1 MGSHTAHGGG
11 VKTDGRPDTRARTA
25 DKTKCHGA
33 VQKSCKS
40 VRMPFARAPR
50 NFRVLFRICICMCAR
65 PSAPPPA
72 FSRGGPVSSCDM
84 CQPRARCA
92 GHDKRGKRRGR
103 QQYLPKSSEF
113 KVEQRRDRSGT
124 EVPKAVCLMFP
135 MPLPVPR
142 HVSDVYVFTASLRIH
157 TLQRATAS
165 RVVGVS
171 QCSLARPN

>member
-1 MGSHTAHGGG
+1 MSRDTQHFFCLPRLIAGFLTARPAVVHADGPRVLGVESWGSKAVDGVTHGTRWRRQDG
-11 VKTDGRPDTRARTA
+11 VRPDTRARTA

-92 GHDKRGKRRGR
+92 GHDT
-103 QQYLPKSSEF
+103 
-113 KVEQRRDRSGT
+113 VCHTRSA
-124 EVPKAVCLMFP
+124 E
-135 MPLPVPR
+135 
-142 HVSDVYVFTASLRIH
+142 TAFLS
-157 TLQRATAS
+157 TLQVPFLVVVRSLPFLIFSAS
-165 RVVGVS
+165 
-171 QCSLARPN
+171 AR